1 MKNPKKLT
9 RSQKEKLSKK
19 HIEDP
24 NEYVMVSEDAYT
36 FTVQKKD
43 KLGPSHEMMTFSK

>member
-9 RSQKEKLSKK
+9 RAMKEKLTKK
-19 HIEDP
+19 HIDAT
-24 NEYVMVSEDAYT
+24 EYVLINEDSNT

-43 KLGPSHEMMTFSK
+43 KIGTDDGRITFNK

>member
-19 HIEDP
+19 HMDASNYLLIK
-24 NEYVMVSEDAYT
+24 EDATT

-43 KLGPSHEMMTFSK
+43 KIGTEESMITLNK